1 MHSVIRF
8 VTFTTLE
15 LEGIVNMQNMHLPA
29 PVVNQQRKGADIV
42 IVGNGIAG
50 LTAAVAARRAA
61 PHKRVVIVTE
71 QSHPTINTPALK
83 QFAIGKL
90 EREQLLAYP
99 GGTERNNNISV
110 LHGRVEGL
118 DAHNRCVRLTHGS
131 VFGYDALLLATGSTA
146 NGLPTDVPGR
156 DFDGVLVLHR
166 LQDYLSLRRRL
177 HEVED
182 VVVIGGGMHAAE
194 TVVCM
199 LQLGF
204 QTHWFIRGK
213 TFFSR
218 MFDPPASAMVLR
230 HIQQCG
236 AQIYMETS
244 VVAIAGN
251 VGVVAGVVT
260 NEQQMIA
267 CQLVLVCTG
276 SSPNTTL
283 AAHCTQPILH
293 ERGRGILVNDQL
305 RTGVPGIYAAGDVA
319 ALKNPQTGS
328 HETRAQWYA
337 AVVQGHTA
345 AATMTGSA
353 VEMPFFGVPWHATR
367 IGELSMLTV
376 GNTIGPVSG
385 AKVYTDTSKGSY
397 RRLAVVH
404 DRLVGYLSLGP
415 TQPDGLT
422 IKRIVDEEI
431 SLREV
436 GEALL
441 KGTFDA
447 RRFSAQRRTHAVKTI
462 HMVNTIV
469 TSGMLPTVKP
479 ALPSASSSRSPR
491 SDTIQ
496 HEKLTPMPSL
506 SSLPA
511 IRSQEDG
518 RSLWTYNRQR
528 GQFLQE
534 KGS

>member
-1 MHSVIRF
+1 
-8 VTFTTLE
+8 
-15 LEGIVNMQNMHLPA
+15 MQNMHLPA
-29 PVVNQQRKGADIV
+29 PMTNRQRKGADIV

-50 LTAAVAARRAA
+50 LTAAVAARRTA

-99 GGTERNNNISV
+99 GGTERNNNIQV
-110 LHGRVEGL
+110 LHGRVVEIN
-118 DAHNRCVRLTHGS
+118 AHDRCIRLAHGS
-131 VFGYDALLLATGSTA
+131 IFGYDALLLATGSTA
-146 NGLPTDVPGR
+146 NGLPANLPGE

-166 LQDYLSLRRRL
+166 LQDYLNLRRRL

-194 TVVCM
+194 TVMCM

-204 QTHWFIRGK
+204 QTHWLIRGK
-213 TFFSR
+213 TFLSR
-218 MFDPPASAMVLR
+218 MFDAPASAMVLR
-230 HIQQCG
+230 HMQQCG
-236 AQIYMETS
+236 AQIYTETS
-244 VVAIAGN
+244 AIAIAGN

-276 SSPNTTL
+276 SSPNITL
-283 AAHCTQPILH
+283 ATHCSQPILH
-293 ERGRGILVNDQL
+293 EQGRGMLVNDQL
-305 RTGVPGIYAAGDVA
+305 RSSVPGIYAAGDVA
-319 ALKNPQTGS
+319 ALKNPQTGT
-328 HETRAQWYA
+328 HETRAQWYP

-345 AATMTGSA
+345 AATMTGTA

-367 IGELSMLTV
+367 IGELSILTV
-376 GNTIGPVSG
+376 GNTIGPATG
-385 AKVYTDTSKGSY
+385 ARVYTDNGKGSY
-397 RRLAVVH
+397 RRLAVVK

-415 TQPDGLT
+415 TQPDWLA

-431 SLREV
+431 SLRDI
-436 GEALL
+436 GESLL

-447 RRFSAQRRTHAVKTI
+447 RLFSAQRRTHAVKAIQT
-462 HMVNTIV
+462 VNALV
-469 TSGMLPTVKP
+469 TSGILPVVKP
-479 ALPSASSSRSPR
+479 AQPLA
-491 SDTIQ
+491 
-496 HEKLTPMPSL
+496 SL
-506 SSLPA
+506 SRPSLPA
-511 IRSQEDG
+511 IRPQEYG
-518 RSLWTYNRQR
+518 RSLWTYDRQR

>member
-1 MHSVIRF
+1 
-8 VTFTTLE
+8 
-15 LEGIVNMQNMHLPA
+15 MQNMHVPA
-29 PVVNQQRKGADIV
+29 TPANMQRKGADMV
-42 IVGNGIAG
+42 VVGNGIAG

-61 PHKRVVIVTE
+61 PHKKVVIVTE

-99 GGTERNNNISV
+99 GGTERNNNIQV
-110 LHGRVEGL
+110 VHGHVAEIN
-118 DAHNRCVRLTHGS
+118 AHERCIRLAHGS
-131 VFGYDALLLATGSTA
+131 ILGYDSLLLATGSTA
-146 NGLPTDVPGR
+146 NGLPSDLPGE

-166 LQDYLSLRRRL
+166 LQDYLNLRRRM

-182 VVVIGGGMHAAE
+182 VVVIGGGIHAAE
-194 TVVCM
+194 TVTCL

-204 QTHWFIRGK
+204 QTHWLIRGK
-213 TFFSR
+213 TFLSR
-218 MFDPPASAMVLR
+218 MLDPFASAMVLS
-230 HIQQCG
+230 HIQQRG
-236 AQIYMETS
+236 ATVYIETS
-244 VVAIAGN
+244 AIGIAGS

-293 ERGRGILVNDQL
+293 EQGRGILVNDQL
-305 RTGVPGIYAAGDVA
+305 HTSVPGIYAAGDVA
-319 ALKNPQTGS
+319 ALKNPQTGM
-328 HETRAQWYA
+328 HEAQAQWYA

-345 AATMTGSA
+345 AAMMTGTA
-353 VEMPFFGVPWHATR
+353 IEMPFFGVPWHATR
-367 IGELSMLTV
+367 IGELSILTV
-376 GNTIGPVSG
+376 GNTVGSIPG
-385 AKVYTDTSKGSY
+385 ARVYTDNSKGSY

-404 DRLVGYLSLGP
+404 DHLVGYLSLGM
-415 TQPDGLT
+415 TQPDGLA

-431 SLREV
+431 SLRDV

-447 RRFSAQRRTHAVKTI
+447 RRFSTQRHTYAVKAI
-462 HMVNTIV
+462 HTVNSLV
-469 TSGMLPTVKP
+469 TSSMLPAIQP
-479 ALPSASSSRSPR
+479 SPR
-491 SDTIQ
+491 SRHLQGDTPDTLSQ
-496 HEKLTPMPSL
+496 VRHENLTPISSLSPLPSL
-506 SSLPA
+506 PSVRP
-511 IRSQEDG
+511 QGHG
-518 RSLWTYNRQR
+518 RSLWSYNRQR